1 MKKFILTI
9 LLTVTAM
16 TMMAVPAKR
25 GVWKT
30 LKLQDGT
37 EVRAQLVGDEF
48 GACWRGVDGK
58 NYVKSGDSFVILNS
72 EIAKRSNAR
81 KEMALKSRAK
91 RLKANVTRRAAG
103 NRSALT
109 GDKKGLIILVNF
121 KDTKFQTS
129 DAETQ
134 ALYNNVA
141 NTQGYSDNNG
151 FSGSVA
157 DYFKDQSRGV
167 FNLTFDVVGPVTV
180 SKKAAYYGENDA
192 ETEQD
197 SRPAEM
203 VIEAVNLAKSKV
215 NNWQQYDWDNDGEV
229 DQVMI
234 IYAGEGEASGGAEAT
249 IWPHE
254 YSLADAKYYGEGTGP
269 VTVDNNLKVN
279 TYAVANEGMVEQ
291 SLFGESFTYMGIGT
305 ICHEFSHCLGLM
317 DMYDTA
323 YGGNFGMDAWSLMD
337 QGSYNNNGFTP
348 ANYTSFEKQ
357 QIGWITPKELTT
369 ATTVTALQALADA
382 DDFYRITNKGNEN
395 EYYLLENRQQKGWDQ
410 YVPSSGLLV
419 LHVDYDDEIWAWNL
433 ANTNNSDASEG
444 VLNDHQRCTIFHA
457 DGKEKSAELYAKL
470 SDLVTAYENEQDD
483 DKADAIYEEYEKVSG
498 ELDKDLQNDVFPIGS
513 TELSNTTTPRAFTYN
528 ANSDGRKL
536 MNIKIS
542 EITQNA
548 DGTIA
553 FNFAPDN
560 SGTEEGDNTEYSNI
574 DDPVTPPSVEG
585 ALFYESFDQC
595 DGTGGN
601 DGTFSGNVGTA
612 SKFKTDISGW
622 TANGDKYYGCDRC
635 AKFGTGSVKGEVTSP
650 SFAVDGTGTMT
661 FMAAPFGADGTTL
674 NLSVSNG
681 TISPATVTMKAGE
694 FTNFT
699 ATITATGN
707 VKVTFTPAK
716 RFFLDEVLVVAPNA
730 TGIQTVSS
738 YKGMTTTHIYTID
751 GRYVGTDPNQLP
763 RGLYVVNGK
772 KIVK

>member
-1 MKKFILTI
+1 MTF
-9 LLTVTAM
+9 AM
-16 TMMAVPAKR
+16 SMLAVPARR
-25 GVWKT
+25 GLWKT
-30 LKLQDGT
+30 LTLQDGT
-37 EVRAQLVGDEF
+37 QVRATLVGDEF

-141 NTQGYSDNNG
+141 NTQGYSDDNG

-180 SKKAAYYGENDA
+180 SQNAAYYGENDA
-192 ETEQD
+192 QTEQD
-197 SRPAEM
+197 KRPAEM

-254 YSLADAKYYGEGTGP
+254 YSLASAKYYGEGTGP

-612 SKFKTDISGW
+612 SKFKTDNSGW

-635 AKFGTGSVKGEVTSP
+635 AKFGTSSVKGEVTSP

-661 FMAAPFGADGTTL
+661 FMAAPFGTDGTTL

-716 RFFLDEVLVVAPNA
+716 RLFLDEVLVVDPNA

-738 YKGMTTTHIYTID
+738 YKAMTTTRIYTID

>member
-141 NTQGYSDNNG
+141 NTQGYSDDNG

-180 SKKAAYYGENDA
+180 SRNAAYYGENDA
-192 ETEQD
+192 QTKQD
-197 SRPAEM
+197 KRPAEM

-254 YSLADAKYYGEGTGP
+254 YSLAAAKYYGEGTGP
-269 VTVDNNLKVN
+269 VTVDNNLEVN

-433 ANTNNSDASEG
+433 ANTNNSDDSEG

-612 SKFKTDISGW
+612 SKFKTDNSGW
-622 TANGDKYYGCDRC
+622 IANKDKYYGCDRC
-635 AKFGTGSVKGEVTSP
+635 AKFGTSSVKGEVTSP

-661 FMAAPFGADGTTL
+661 FMAAPFGTDGTTL

-716 RFFLDEVLVVAPNA
+716 RLFLDEVLVVDPNA
-730 TGIQTVSS
+730 TAIQTVTTP
-738 YKGMTTTHIYTID
+738 KTTTRIYTLD

-763 RGLYVVNGK
+763 RGLYIINGK

>member
-1 MKKFILTI
+1 MVIT
-9 LLTVTAM
+9 M

-30 LKLQDGT
+30 LKLQNGT

-121 KDTKFQTS
+121 QDTKFQTS

-134 ALYNNVA
+134 TLYNNVA
-141 NTQGYSDNNG
+141 NTQGYSDDNG

-180 SKKAAYYGENDA
+180 SQNAAYYGENDA
-192 ETEQD
+192 QTKQD
-197 SRPAEM
+197 KRPAEM
-203 VIEAVNLAKSKV
+203 VIEAVNLAQVS
-215 NNWQQYDWDNDGEV
+215 NWQQYDWDNDGEV

-234 IYAGEGEASGGAEAT
+234 IYAGEGEASGGDKST

-254 YSLADAKYYGEGTGP
+254 YDLASANHFGEGTGP
-269 VTVDNNLKVN
+269 VTVATGLTVN
-279 TYAVANEGMVEQ
+279 TYAVANEVMAEVNDWTG
-291 SLFGESFTYMGIGT
+291 LPTGKYNYMGIGT

-323 YGGNFGMDAWSLMD
+323 YGGNFGMGAWSLMD
-337 QGSYNNNGFTP
+337 QGSYNNGGFTP
-348 ANYTSFEKQ
+348 CNYTSFEKT
-357 QIGWITPKELTT
+357 QIGWITPEELTI
-369 ATTVTALQALADA
+369 AKSVTSMQAWNAADEC
-382 DDFYRITNKGNEN
+382 YRITNPGNAK
-395 EYYLLENRQQKGWDQ
+395 EYYLLENRQQEGWDR
-410 YVPSSGLLV
+410 YVPNSGLLI
-419 LHVDYDDEIWAWNL
+419 LHVDFDKDIWDYNL
-433 ANTNNSDASEG
+433 ANTFNTDSEDG
-444 VLNDHQRCTIFHA
+444 PLNDHQRCTIFHA
-457 DGKEKSAELYAKL
+457 DGMEKAAELDAAVEAAYNDETISDEDYYAL
-470 SDLVTAYENEQDD
+470 YDAYENDV
-483 DKADAIYEEYEKVSG
+483 K
-498 ELDKDLQNDVFPIGS
+498 NDVYPVGN
-513 TELSNTTTPRAFTYN
+513 TELSNTSKPRAFTYN

-536 MNIKIS
+536 MNIKVS
-542 EITQNA
+542 EITQND

-553 FNFAPDN
+553 FNFAPD
-560 SGTEEGDNTEYSNI
+560 STGDKEGDNTDYSYGI
-574 DDPVTPPSVEG
+574 PEG
-585 ALFYESFDQC
+585 ALFYESFNNC
-595 DGTGGN
+595 SAKGGN
-601 DGTFSGNVGTA
+601 DGEWSGSIANGE
-612 SKFKTDISGW
+612 FKPDNEGW
-622 TANGDKYYGCDRC
+622 TDANAYGANKC
-635 AKFGTGSVKGEVTSP
+635 AKFGTGKINGSATTPEFTIS
-650 SFAVDGTGTMT
+650 GTATLT
-661 FMAAPFGADGTTL
+661 FKAGAWNASADGTTL

-681 TISPATVTMKAGE
+681 TISPSSVTMEKGA
-694 FTNFT
+694 FTEYT
-699 ATITATGN
+699 ATITATGA
-707 VKVTFTPAK
+707 VKVTFAAQK
-716 RFFLDEVLVVAPNA
+716 GRFFLDEVLVVDPNA

-738 YKGMTTTHIYTID
+738 YKGMTTTRIYTID
-751 GRYVGTDPNQLP
+751 GRYVGTNPDQLP
-763 RGLYVVNGK
+763 RGLYIVNGK

>member
-141 NTQGYSDNNG
+141 NTQGYSDDNG

-180 SKKAAYYGENDA
+180 SKNAAYYGENDA
-192 ETEQD
+192 QTKQD
-197 SRPAEM
+197 KRPAEM

-254 YSLADAKYYGEGTGP
+254 YSLAAAKYYGEGTGP
-269 VTVDNNLKVN
+269 VTVDNNLEVN

-483 DKADAIYEEYEKVSG
+483 DKADAIYDEYEKVSG

-612 SKFKTDISGW
+612 SKFKTDNSGW
-622 TANGDKYYGCDRC
+622 IANKDKYYGCDRC
-635 AKFGTGSVKGEVTSP
+635 AKFGTSSVKGEVTSP

-661 FMAAPFGADGTTL
+661 FMAAPFGTDGTTL

-716 RFFLDEVLVVAPNA
+716 RLFLDEVLVVDPNA
-730 TGIQTVSS
+730 TAIQTVTTP
-738 YKGMTTTHIYTID
+738 KTTTRIYTLD
-751 GRYVGTDPNQLP
+751 GRYVGADPNLLP
-763 RGLYVVNGK
+763 RGLYIIGGK

>member
-1 MKKFILTI
+1 MKKFVLTL
-9 LLTVTAM
+9 LLTVVTV
-16 TMMAVPAKR
+16 TMMAIPAKR

-81 KEMALKSRAK
+81 KEMALRSRAK

-121 KDTKFQTS
+121 KNTKFQTS

-141 NTQGYSDNNG
+141 NTQGYSDDNG

-180 SKKAAYYGENDA
+180 SRNAAYYGENDA
-192 ETEQD
+192 QTKQD
-197 SRPAEM
+197 KRPAEM

-254 YSLADAKYYGEGTGP
+254 YSLEAAKYYGEGTGP
-269 VTVDNNLKVN
+269 VTVGNNLKVN

-498 ELDKDLQNDVFPIGS
+498 ELAKDLQNDVFPIGS

-595 DGTGGN
+595 NGTGGN
-601 DGTFSGNVGTA
+601 DGTFSGSNVGTA
-612 SKFKTDISGW
+612 SKFKTDNSGW

-635 AKFGTGSVKGEVTSP
+635 AKFGTSGVKGAVTSP

-661 FMAAPFGADGTTL
+661 FMAAPFGTDGTTL

-716 RFFLDEVLVVAPNA
+716 RFFLDEVLVVDPNA
-730 TGIQTVSS
+730 TAIQTINSN
-738 YKGMTTTHIYTID
+738 KTTTTRIYTLD

-763 RGLYVVNGK
+763 RGLYIINGK

>member
-1 MKKFILTI
+1 MKKFILTL
-9 LLTVTAM
+9 LLTVVTV

-121 KDTKFQTS
+121 KNTKFQTS

-141 NTQGYSDNNG
+141 NTQGYSDDNG

-180 SKKAAYYGENDA
+180 SRNAAYYGENDA
-192 ETEQD
+192 QTKQD
-197 SRPAEM
+197 KRPAEM

-254 YSLADAKYYGEGTGP
+254 YSLAAAKYYGEGTGP

-612 SKFKTDISGW
+612 SKFKTDNSGW

-635 AKFGTGSVKGEVTSP
+635 AKFGTSSVKGEVTSP

-661 FMAAPFGADGTTL
+661 FMAAPFGTDGTTL

-716 RFFLDEVLVVAPNA
+716 RLFLDEVLVVDPNA

-738 YKGMTTTHIYTID
+738 YKGMTTNRIYTLD
-751 GRYVGTDPNQLP
+751 GRYVGTDPNLLP
-763 RGLYVVNGK
+763 RGLYIINGK

>member
-1 MKKFILTI
+1 MVIT
-9 LLTVTAM
+9 M

-30 LKLQDGT
+30 LKLQNGT

-58 NYVKSGDSFVILNS
+58 NYVKSGDSFVFLNS

-121 KDTKFQTS
+121 LDTKFQTS
-129 DAETQ
+129 DAESQ
-134 ALYNNVA
+134 VLFSNVA
-141 NTQGYSDNNG
+141 NTQGYSDDNG

-180 SKKAAYYGENDA
+180 SKKAEYYGENDA

-197 SRPAEM
+197 KRPAEM

-234 IYAGEGEASGGAEAT
+234 IYAGEGEASGGAEST

-254 YSLADAKYYGEGTGP
+254 YDLASANNFGEGTGP
-269 VTVDNNLKVN
+269 VTVATGLKVN
-279 TYAVANEGMVEQ
+279 TYAVANEVMAEVNDWTG
-291 SLFGESFTYMGIGT
+291 FPTGKYNYMGIGT

-337 QGSYNNNGFTP
+337 QGSYNNGGFTP
-348 ANYTSFEKQ
+348 CNYTSFEKT
-357 QIGWITPKELTT
+357 QIGWITPEELTT
-369 ATTVTALQALADA
+369 AKSVTAMKAWNAADEC
-382 DDFYRITNKGNEN
+382 YRITNPGNAK
-395 EYYLLENRQQKGWDQ
+395 EYYLLENRQQEGWDA
-410 YVPSSGLLV
+410 YVPNSGLLI
-419 LHVDYDDEIWAWNL
+419 LHVDFNEDIWEYNL
-433 ANTNNSDASEG
+433 ANTFNTDSEDG
-444 VLNDHQRCTIFHA
+444 PLNDHQRCTIFHA
-457 DGKEKSAELYAKL
+457 DGMEKSAELSAAIEAANYDPSISDDDYYAL
-470 SDLVTAYENEQDD
+470 YDAYENDF
-483 DKADAIYEEYEKVSG
+483 K
-498 ELDKDLQNDVFPIGS
+498 NDVYPVGN
-513 TELSNTTTPRAFTYN
+513 TELSNTSKPRAFTYN

-536 MNIKIS
+536 MNIKVS
-542 EITQNA
+542 EITQND

-560 SGTEEGDNTEYSNI
+560 SGDKEGDNTEYSYGI
-574 DDPVTPPSVEG
+574 PEG
-585 ALFYESFDQC
+585 ALFYESFNKC
-595 DGTGGN
+595 NVKGGN
-601 DGTFSGNVGTA
+601 DGEWSGTVANGD
-612 SKFKTDISGW
+612 FLPDNDGW
-622 TANGDKYYGCDRC
+622 TACSDDKGEKAYGANKC
-635 AKFGTGSVKGEVTSP
+635 AKFGTGSIAGWATTPEFRVS
-650 SFAVDGTGTMT
+650 GTATLT
-661 FMAAPFGADGTTL
+661 FKAGAWNAKNDGTTL

-681 TISPATVTMKAGE
+681 TISPSSVEMVKGA
-694 FTNFT
+694 FTEYT
-699 ATITATGN
+699 ATITATGA
-707 VKVTFTPAK
+707 VKVTFAAQK
-716 RFFLDEVLVVAPNA
+716 GRFFLDEVLVVDPNA

-738 YKGMTTTHIYTID
+738 YKGMTTTRIYTID
-751 GRYVGTDPNQLP
+751 GRYVGTDPNLLP
-763 RGLYVVNGK
+763 RGLYIVNGK

>member
-1 MKKFILTI
+1 MKKFILTL
-9 LLTVTAM
+9 LLTVVTV

-25 GVWKT
+25 GLWKT

-121 KDTKFQTS
+121 KNTKFQTS

-141 NTQGYSDNNG
+141 NTQGYSDDNG

-180 SKKAAYYGENDA
+180 SRNAAYYGENDA
-192 ETEQD
+192 QTKQD
-197 SRPAEM
+197 KRPAEM

-254 YSLADAKYYGEGTGP
+254 YSLASAKYYGEGTGP

-612 SKFKTDISGW
+612 SKFKTDNSGW
-622 TANGDKYYGCDRC
+622 TANGDKYYGCYRC
-635 AKFGTGSVKGEVTSP
+635 AKFGTSSVKGEVTSP
-650 SFAVDGTGTMT
+650 SFAVNGTGTMT
-661 FMAAPFGADGTTL
+661 FMAAPFGTDGTTL

-716 RFFLDEVLVVAPNA
+716 RLFLDEVLVVDPNA
-730 TGIQTVSS
+730 TAIQTINSN
-738 YKGMTTTHIYTID
+738 KTTTTRIYTLD

-763 RGLYVVNGK
+763 RGLYIINGK

>member
-1 MKKFILTI
+1 MKYMKKV
-9 LLTVTAM
+9 LLTLSLMVITM

-121 KDTKFQTS
+121 QDTKFQTS

-134 ALYNNVA
+134 TLYNNVA
-141 NTQGYSDNNG
+141 NTQGYSDDNG

-180 SKKAAYYGENDA
+180 SQNAAYYGENDA
-192 ETEQD
+192 QTKQD
-197 SRPAEM
+197 KRPAEM
-203 VIEAVNLAKSKV
+203 VIEAVNLVAKSQIS
-215 NNWQQYDWDNDGEV
+215 NWQQYDWDNDGEV

-234 IYAGEGEASGGAEAT
+234 IYAGEGEASGGDKST

-254 YSLADAKYYGEGTGP
+254 YDLASANHFGEGTGP
-269 VTVDNNLKVN
+269 VTVATGLTVN
-279 TYAVANEGMVEQ
+279 TYAVANEVMAEVNDWTG
-291 SLFGESFTYMGIGT
+291 LPTGKYNYMGIGT

-323 YGGNFGMDAWSLMD
+323 YDGNFGMDAWSLMD
-337 QGSYNNNGFTP
+337 HGSYNNGGFTP
-348 ANYTSFEKQ
+348 CNYTSFEKT
-357 QIGWITPKELTT
+357 QIGWITPEELTT
-369 ATTVTALQALADA
+369 AKSVTAMQAWNAADEC
-382 DDFYRITNKGNEN
+382 YRITNPGNAK
-395 EYYLLENRQQKGWDQ
+395 EYYLLENRQQKGWDA
-410 YVPSSGLLV
+410 YVPNSGLLI
-419 LHVDYDDEIWAWNL
+419 LHVDFDKEIWDYNL
-433 ANTNNSDASEG
+433 ANTFNTDSEDG
-444 VLNDHQRCTIFHA
+444 PLNDHQRCTIFHA
-457 DGKEKSAELYAKL
+457 DGMEKAAELDAAIEAAYYDETISDEDYYAL
-470 SDLVTAYENEQDD
+470 YDAYEDD
-483 DKADAIYEEYEKVSG
+483 FK
-498 ELDKDLQNDVFPIGS
+498 NDVYPVGN
-513 TELSNTTTPRAFTYN
+513 TELSNTSKPRAFTYN

-536 MNIKIS
+536 MNIKVS
-542 EITQNA
+542 EITQNV

-612 SKFKTDISGW
+612 SKFKTDNSGW

-635 AKFGTGSVKGEVTSP
+635 AKFGTGSVNGEVTSP

-661 FMAAPFGADGTTL
+661 FMAAPFGTDGTTL

-716 RFFLDEVLVVAPNA
+716 RFFLDEVLVVDPNA
-730 TGIQTVSS
+730 TAIQTVSNH
-738 YKGMTTTHIYTID
+738 KGMMTTRIYTID
-751 GRYVGTDPNQLP
+751 GRYVGTNPDQLP
-763 RGLYVVNGK
+763 RGLYIVNGK

>member
-1 MKKFILTI
+1 MVIT
-9 LLTVTAM
+9 M

-121 KDTKFQTS
+121 LDTKFQTS

-141 NTQGYSDNNG
+141 NTQGYSDDNG

-180 SKKAAYYGENDA
+180 SKKAEYYGENDA

-197 SRPAEM
+197 KRPAEM

-234 IYAGEGEASGGAEAT
+234 IYAGEGEASGGAEST

-254 YSLADAKYYGEGTGP
+254 YSLAAANYYGEGSGP
-269 VTVDNNLKVN
+269 VTVATGLTVN
-279 TYAVANEGMVEQ
+279 TYAVANEVMAEVNDWTG
-291 SLFGESFTYMGIGT
+291 LPTGKYNYMGIGT

-337 QGSYNNNGFTP
+337 QGSYNNGGFTP
-348 ANYTSFEKQ
+348 CNYTSFEKT
-357 QIGWITPKELTT
+357 QIGWITPEELTT
-369 ATTVTALQALADA
+369 AKSVTAMKAWNAADEC
-382 DDFYRITNKGNEN
+382 YRITNPGNAN
-395 EYYLLENRQQKGWDQ
+395 EYYLLENRQQEGWDA
-410 YVPSSGLLV
+410 YVPNSGLLI
-419 LHVDYDDEIWAWNL
+419 LHVDFDEEIWDYNL
-433 ANTNNSDASEG
+433 ANTFNTDSEDG
-444 VLNDHQRCTIFHA
+444 PLNDHQRCTIFHA
-457 DGKEKSAELYAKL
+457 DGMEKSAELSAAIEAANYDPSISDDDYYAL
-470 SDLVTAYENEQDD
+470 YDAYENDF
-483 DKADAIYEEYEKVSG
+483 K
-498 ELDKDLQNDVFPIGS
+498 NDVYPVGN
-513 TELSNTTTPRAFTYN
+513 TELSNTSKPRAFTYN

-536 MNIKIS
+536 MNIKVS
-542 EITQNA
+542 EITQND

-560 SGTEEGDNTEYSNI
+560 SGTDEGDNTEYSS
-574 DDPVTPPSVEG
+574 DEPAGDPLELPFTETF
-585 ALFYESFDQC
+585 ALC
-595 DGTGGN
+595 TGKGGN
-601 DGTFSGNVGTA
+601 DGTWSGNVSTTSIDGYC
-612 SKFKTDISGW
+612 DNSGW
-622 TANGDKYYGCDRC
+622 TWVTENESVKAYAASGC
-635 AKFGTGSVKGEVTSP
+635 AKIGTNNVVGWATTPVLAINGTAKLTFKAGAFNNDKSGTKLSLTVAGGTIDPASV
-650 SFAVDGTGTMT
+650 TMT
-661 FMAAPFGADGTTL
+661 KGAF
-674 NLSVSNG
+674 N
-681 TISPATVTMKAGE
+681 E
-694 FTNFT
+694 FT
-699 ATITATGN
+699 ATITAAGN
-707 VKVTFTPAK
+707 ATITFAQEK
-716 RFFLDEVLVVAPNA
+716 GSFFLDDVTVVS
-730 TGIQTVSS
+730 TSSGIQSVNSTLL
-738 YKGMTTTHIYTID
+738 KANRIYTID
-751 GRYVGTDPNQLP
+751 GRYVGTEPNLLP
-763 RGLYVVNGK
+763 RGLYIVNGK

>member
-1 MKKFILTI
+1 MKKV
-9 LLTVTAM
+9 LLTLSLMVITM

-30 LKLQDGT
+30 LKLQNGT

-141 NTQGYSDNNG
+141 NTQGYSDDNG

-180 SKKAAYYGENDA
+180 SKKAEYYGENDA

-203 VIEAVNLAKSKV
+203 VIEAVNLAKSQV
-215 NNWQQYDWDNDGEV
+215 SNWQQYDWDNDGEV

-234 IYAGEGEASGGAEAT
+234 IYAGEGEASGGAEST

-254 YSLADAKYYGEGTGP
+254 YNLAAANYFGKGTGP
-269 VTVDNNLKVN
+269 VTVDNNLEVN

-553 FNFAPDN
+553 FNFTPDN
-560 SGTEEGDNTEYSNI
+560 SGTEEGDNTEYSYGA
-574 DDPVTPPSVEG
+574 PEG
-585 ALFYESFDQC
+585 ALFYESFHQC
-595 DGTGGN
+595 NAKGGN
-601 DGTFSGNVGTA
+601 DGVWSGTVANGD
-612 SKFKTDISGW
+612 FLPDNNGW
-622 TANGDKYYGCDRC
+622 TACSDDKGEKAYGANQC
-635 AKFGTGSVKGEVTSP
+635 AKFGTSSIKGWATTPEFTVSKIATL
-650 SFAVDGTGTMT
+650 T
-661 FMAAPFGADGTTL
+661 FNAGAWNAKNDGTTL

-681 TISPATVTMKAGE
+681 TISPASVTMEKGA
-694 FTNFT
+694 FTEYT
-699 ATITATGN
+699 ATITATGA
-707 VKVTFTPAK
+707 VKVTFAAQK
-716 RFFLDEVLVVAPNA
+716 GRFFLDEVLVVDPNA

-738 YKGMTTTHIYTID
+738 YKAMTTTRIYTID

-763 RGLYVVNGK
+763 RGLYIVNGK

>member
-141 NTQGYSDNNG
+141 NTQGYSDDNG

-180 SKKAAYYGENDA
+180 SKNAAYYGENDA
-192 ETEQD
+192 QTKQD
-197 SRPAEM
+197 KRPAEM

-254 YSLADAKYYGEGTGP
+254 YSLASAKYYGEGTGP

-612 SKFKTDISGW
+612 SKFKTDNSGW
-622 TANGDKYYGCDRC
+622 IANKDKYYGCDRC
-635 AKFGTGSVKGEVTSP
+635 AKFGTSSVKGEVTSP

-661 FMAAPFGADGTTL
+661 FKVAPFGTDGTTL

-716 RFFLDEVLVVAPNA
+716 RLFLDEVLVVDPNA
-730 TGIQTVSS
+730 TAIQTVTTP
-738 YKGMTTTHIYTID
+738 KTTTRIYTLD

-763 RGLYVVNGK
+763 RGLYIINGK

>member
-1 MKKFILTI
+1 
-9 LLTVTAM
+9 
-16 TMMAVPAKR
+16 
-25 GVWKT
+25 
-30 LKLQDGT
+30 
-37 EVRAQLVGDEF
+37 VGDEF

-141 NTQGYSDNNG
+141 NTQGYSDDNG

-180 SKKAAYYGENDA
+180 SKNAAYYGENDA
-192 ETEQD
+192 QTKQD
-197 SRPAEM
+197 KRPAEM

-254 YSLADAKYYGEGTGP
+254 YSLAAAKYYGEGTGP
-269 VTVDNNLKVN
+269 VTVDNNLEVN

-470 SDLVTAYENEQDD
+470 SDLATAYENEQDD
-483 DKADAIYEEYEKVSG
+483 DKADAIYDEYEKVSG

-574 DDPVTPPSVEG
+574 DDPVTPPSIEG

-612 SKFKTDISGW
+612 SKFKTDNSGW
-622 TANGDKYYGCDRC
+622 IANGDKYYGCDRC
-635 AKFGTGSVKGEVTSP
+635 AKFGTSSVKGEVTSP

-661 FMAAPFGADGTTL
+661 FKAAPFGTDGTTL

-707 VKVTFTPAK
+707 VKVTFTPVK
-716 RFFLDEVLVVAPNA
+716 RFFLDEVLVVDPNA
-730 TGIQTVSS
+730 TAIQTINSN
-738 YKGMTTTHIYTID
+738 KTTTTRIYTLD

-763 RGLYVVNGK
+763 RGLYIINGK

>member
-1 MKKFILTI
+1 MKKILFT
-9 LLTVTAM
+9 LSLVVVTTA
-16 TMMAVPAKR
+16 MMAVPAKR
-25 GVWKT
+25 GLWKT

-37 EVRAQLVGDEF
+37 EVRAMLVGDEF

-58 NYVKSGDSFVILNS
+58 NYVKSGDSFVLVNT
-72 EIAKRSNAR
+72 
-81 KEMALKSRAK
+81 EMADQSNVRRAMAMK
-91 RLKANVTRRAAG
+91 RRANRLKANTTRRAAG
-103 NRSALT
+103 NRSALE
-109 GDKKGLIILVNF
+109 GNKKGLIILVNF

-129 DAETQ
+129 DADTKT
-134 ALYNNVA
+134 LYDNIANVP
-141 NTQGYSDNNG
+141 GYTDENG
-151 FSGSVA
+151 FVGSVS

-167 FNLTFDVVGPVTV
+167 FNLTFDIVGPVTV
-180 SKKAAYYGENDA
+180 SKKASYYGEND
-192 ETEQD
+192 EKTEQD
-197 SRPAEM
+197 KYPAEM
-203 VIEAVNLAKSKV
+203 VIEAVTLAKTQV
-215 NNWQQYDWDNDGEV
+215 TDWAQYDWNNDGEV
-229 DQVMI
+229 DQVMV
-234 IYAGEGEASGGAEAT
+234 IYAGEGEATGGDETT

-254 YSLADAKYYGEGTGP
+254 YSLEAGNYYGDGTGP
-269 VTVDNNLKVN
+269 VTVDNNLVVN
-279 TYAVANEGMVEQ
+279 TYAVANEGMVE
-291 SLFGESFTYMGIGT
+291 SGFWKDTFIYMGIGT

-317 DMYDTA
+317 DMYDTG

-369 ATTVTALQALADA
+369 ATTVTAMQALTDA
-382 DDFYRITNKGNEN
+382 DEFYRITNKGNEN

-419 LHVDYDDEIWAWNL
+419 LHIDYDDEIWAWNL
-433 ANTNNSDASEG
+433 VNTNNSDASEG

-457 DGKEKSAELYAKL
+457 DGKEKSAEFYAKL
-470 SDLVTAYENEQDD
+470 SDLVTAYENEPDD
-483 DKADAIYEEYEKVSG
+483 DKADAIYDEYEKVSE
-498 ELDKDLQNDVFPIGS
+498 ELDKDIQNDVFPLGS

-553 FNFAPDN
+553 FNFDSDN
-560 SGTEEGDNTEYSNI
+560 SGTEEGDNTEYSII

-585 ALFYESFDQC
+585 ALFYESFNQC
-595 DGTGGN
+595 NGTGGN
-601 DGTFSGNVGTA
+601 DGTFSGNVGSA
-612 SKFKTDISGW
+612 SKFVTDNSGW

-635 AKFGTGSVKGEVTSP
+635 AKFGTSSVKGEVTSP

-661 FMAAPFGADGTTL
+661 FMAAPFGTDGTTL

-681 TISPATVTMKAGE
+681 TISPATVTMEKGK

-707 VKVTFTPAK
+707 VKITFTPTK
-716 RFFLDEVLVVAPNA
+716 RFFLDEVLVIDANTTA
-730 TGIQTVSS
+730 IQTVSTH
-738 YKGMTTTHIYTID
+738 KDITTARIYTLD
-751 GRYVGTDPNQLP
+751 GRYVGTNPAVLP
-763 RGLYVVNGK
+763 RGMYIVNGK
-772 KIVK
+772 KILK

>member
-1 MKKFILTI
+1 MKKFIITL
-9 LLTVTAM
+9 LLTVVTM

-25 GVWKT
+25 GLWKT

-103 NRSALT
+103 NRSSLT

-121 KDTKFQTS
+121 KNTKFQTS

-141 NTQGYSDNNG
+141 NTQGYSDDNG

-180 SKKAAYYGENDA
+180 SRNAAYYGENDA
-192 ETEQD
+192 QTKQD
-197 SRPAEM
+197 KRPAEM

-254 YSLADAKYYGEGTGP
+254 YSLEAAKYYGEGTGP
-269 VTVDNNLKVN
+269 VTVGNNLKVN

-498 ELDKDLQNDVFPIGS
+498 ELAKDLQNDVFPIGS

-612 SKFKTDISGW
+612 SKFKTDNSGW

-635 AKFGTGSVKGEVTSP
+635 AKFGTSGVKGAVTSP

-661 FMAAPFGADGTTL
+661 FMAAPFGTDGTTL

-716 RFFLDEVLVVAPNA
+716 RFFLDEVLVVDPNA
-730 TGIQTVSS
+730 TAIQTINSN
-738 YKGMTTTHIYTID
+738 KTTTTRIYTLD

-763 RGLYVVNGK
+763 RGLYIINGK

>member
-1 MKKFILTI
+1 MVIT
-9 LLTVTAM
+9 M

-30 LKLQDGT
+30 LKLQNGT

-121 KDTKFQTS
+121 QDTKFQTS

-134 ALYNNVA
+134 TLYNNVA
-141 NTQGYSDNNG
+141 NTQGYSDDNG

-180 SKKAAYYGENDA
+180 SQNAAYYGENDA
-192 ETEQD
+192 QTKQD
-197 SRPAEM
+197 KRPAEM
-203 VIEAVNLAKSKV
+203 VIEAVNLAQVS
-215 NNWQQYDWDNDGEV
+215 NWQQYDWDNDGEV

-234 IYAGEGEASGGAEAT
+234 IYAGEGEASGGDKST

-254 YSLADAKYYGEGTGP
+254 YDLASANHFGEGTGP
-269 VTVDNNLKVN
+269 VTVATGLTVN
-279 TYAVANEGMVEQ
+279 TYAVANEVMAEVNDWTG
-291 SLFGESFTYMGIGT
+291 LPTGKYNYMGIGT

-323 YGGNFGMDAWSLMD
+323 YGGNFGMGAWSLMD
-337 QGSYNNNGFTP
+337 QGSYNNGGFTP
-348 ANYTSFEKQ
+348 CNYTSFEKT
-357 QIGWITPKELTT
+357 QIGWITPEELTI
-369 ATTVTALQALADA
+369 AKSVTSMQAWNAADEC
-382 DDFYRITNKGNEN
+382 YRITNPGNAK
-395 EYYLLENRQQKGWDQ
+395 EYYLLENRQQEGWDR
-410 YVPSSGLLV
+410 YVPNSGLLI
-419 LHVDYDDEIWAWNL
+419 LHVDFDKDIWDYNL
-433 ANTNNSDASEG
+433 ANTFNTDSEDG
-444 VLNDHQRCTIFHA
+444 PLNDHQRCTIFHA
-457 DGKEKSAELYAKL
+457 DGMEKAAELDAAVEAAYNDETISDEDYYAL
-470 SDLVTAYENEQDD
+470 YDAYENDV
-483 DKADAIYEEYEKVSG
+483 K
-498 ELDKDLQNDVFPIGS
+498 NDVYPVGN
-513 TELSNTTTPRAFTYN
+513 TELSNTSKPRAFTYN

-536 MNIKIS
+536 MNIKVS
-542 EITQNA
+542 EITQND

-553 FNFAPDN
+553 FNFAPD
-560 SGTEEGDNTEYSNI
+560 STGDKEGDNTDYSYGI
-574 DDPVTPPSVEG
+574 PEG
-585 ALFYESFDQC
+585 ALFYESFNNC
-595 DGTGGN
+595 SAKGGN
-601 DGTFSGNVGTA
+601 DGEWSGSIANGE
-612 SKFKTDISGW
+612 FKPDNEGW
-622 TANGDKYYGCDRC
+622 TDANAYSANKC
-635 AKFGTGSVKGEVTSP
+635 AKFGTGKINGSATTPEFTIS
-650 SFAVDGTGTMT
+650 GTATLT
-661 FMAAPFGADGTTL
+661 FKAGAWNASADGTTL

-681 TISPATVTMKAGE
+681 TISPSSVTMEKGA
-694 FTNFT
+694 FTEYT
-699 ATITATGN
+699 ATITATGA
-707 VKVTFTPAK
+707 VKVTFAAQK
-716 RFFLDEVLVVAPNA
+716 GRFFLDEVLVVDPNA

-738 YKGMTTTHIYTID
+738 YKGMTTTRIYTID
-751 GRYVGTDPNQLP
+751 GRYVGTNPDQLP
-763 RGLYVVNGK
+763 RGLYIVNGK

>member
-1 MKKFILTI
+1 L
-9 LLTVTAM
+9 
-16 TMMAVPAKR
+16 
-25 GVWKT
+25 
-30 LKLQDGT
+30 
-37 EVRAQLVGDEF
+37 
-48 GACWRGVDGK
+48 
-58 NYVKSGDSFVILNS
+58 
-72 EIAKRSNAR
+72 
-81 KEMALKSRAK
+81 
-91 RLKANVTRRAAG
+91 AA
-103 NRSALT
+103 
-109 GDKKGLIILVNF
+109 
-121 KDTKFQTS
+121 
-129 DAETQ
+129 
-134 ALYNNVA
+134 
-141 NTQGYSDNNG
+141 
-151 FSGSVA
+151 
-157 DYFKDQSRGV
+157 
-167 FNLTFDVVGPVTV
+167 
-180 SKKAAYYGENDA
+180 
-192 ETEQD
+192 
-197 SRPAEM
+197 
-203 VIEAVNLAKSKV
+203 
-215 NNWQQYDWDNDGEV
+215 
-229 DQVMI
+229 
-234 IYAGEGEASGGAEAT
+234 
-249 IWPHE
+249 
-254 YSLADAKYYGEGTGP
+254 AKYYGEGTGP
-269 VTVDNNLKVN
+269 VTVDNNLEVN

-457 DGKEKSAELYAKL
+457 DGKEKSAELSAKL
-470 SDLVTAYENEQDD
+470 SDLATAYENEQDD

-612 SKFKTDISGW
+612 SKFKTDNSGW

-661 FMAAPFGADGTTL
+661 FMAAPFGTDGTTL

-716 RFFLDEVLVVAPNA
+716 RLFLDEVLVVDPNA
-730 TGIQTVSS
+730 TAIQTVTTP
-738 YKGMTTTHIYTID
+738 KTTTRIYTLD

-763 RGLYVVNGK
+763 RGLYIINGK

>member
-1 MKKFILTI
+1 MTF
-9 LLTVTAM
+9 AM
-16 TMMAVPAKR
+16 SMLAVPARR
-25 GVWKT
+25 GLWKT
-30 LKLQDGT
+30 LTLQDGT
-37 EVRAQLVGDEF
+37 QVRATLVGDEF

-141 NTQGYSDNNG
+141 NTQGYSDDNG

-180 SKKAAYYGENDA
+180 SQNAAYYGENDA
-192 ETEQD
+192 QTEQD
-197 SRPAEM
+197 KRPAEM

-254 YSLADAKYYGEGTGP
+254 YSLASAKYYGEGTGP
-269 VTVDNNLKVN
+269 VTVDNNLEVN

-612 SKFKTDISGW
+612 SKFKTDNSGW

-635 AKFGTGSVKGEVTSP
+635 AKFGTSSVKGEVTSP

-661 FMAAPFGADGTTL
+661 FMAAPFGTDGTTL

-716 RFFLDEVLVVAPNA
+716 RLFLDEVLVVDPNA

-738 YKGMTTTHIYTID
+738 YKAMTTTRIYTID